1 MSESRLYPGFRVPN
15 AAAQKLLDEVR
26 RLTDAIEQMRQIK
39 KHSYS
44 SGQAMA
50 KAIKRRHDKQE
61 ELRAMFRVA
70 D

>member
-1 MSESRLYPGFRVPN
+1 MSESRRQPGFRVPN
-15 AAAQKLLDEVR
+15 AAAQKLLDDVR
-26 RLTDAIEQMRQIK
+26 KLTDTIEQMRQIK
-39 KHSYS
+39 KHNYM

-50 KAIKRRHDKQE
+50 KAIRKRHEKQE